1 LVIRLNGDDGCL
13 LLILRIFGSCTF
25 LNRLDPKETC
35 AFGLFDHLVGAAE
48 KRQRHGKPERLGS
61 LEIDD
66 QLDFRGL
73 LDRQI
78 DRLLTL
84 ENPAGVDAD
93 RTLIACP

>member
-1 LVIRLNGDDGCL
+1 MVRLNGDDGCL

-25 LNRLDPKETC
+25 SHSLDPKETC

-66 QLDFRGL
+66 QLD
-73 LDRQI
+73 
-78 DRLLTL
+78 LTGKSTGFSPL
-84 ENPAGVDAD
+84 RIRPVYTPSA
-93 RTLIACP
+93 R